1 MPYDI
6 KTKDGIVL
14 KDIPDDI
21 KPDDPI
27 LKQKVQEARVQ
38 YQLPEI
44 EVKPEQTYNKGA
56 ESVRSAAGGLLLEY
70 ADELEAALRT
80 GKISGPEYTKLRDE
94 LRAKQEQF
102 AKENPSLALGT
113 KIAGSLVMPGG
124 VAVKG
129 GKEGLTFLKNLGLGT
144 TMGAI
149 EGTGAAT
156 DNQDIFQKGIEGGAF
171 GFGTTLGLNLIG
183 RTIAPILREGTR
195 ELQQKGI
202 RLTPGQAFGG
212 TAETLEQSAESF
224 PIIGNLIKGARRAS
238 MEDFNVAAMN
248 DTLSSIGEKVTK
260 GSTGRKALIET
271 REKVSRAYDDVLP
284 KLKLTPDSNLSNN
297 LDNVVKKYAKGKL
310 SQPQIEQLNE
320 YITGLKSDIG
330 NKVVQGEKVKLIHE
344 DIANLVESY
353 RGAKGTEK
361 LYGDAL
367 EDVQKAFKRSLEIQ
381 NPKYIKDLRN
391 VDESYAKYIRVENA
405 VKRASK
411 QGSEP
416 VFSPEQLAA
425 SIESLEKTLRK
436 GAIGRGTALMQDL
449 SNRGIDI
456 LGTRVPDSGT
466 AGRLGTAALLTG
478 GAATVSPK
486 LIPLGLLSG
495 LYTDVGQKYIMPTL
509 LSPRKPGI
517 ELIGRKTA
525 QVSPYVGT
533 GLMGYSNEEEQ

>member
-38 YQLPEI
+38 NKLPTI
-44 EVKPEQTYNKGA
+44 EVKPEQTYSKGV
-56 ESVRSAAGGLLLEY
+56 ESARSAAGGLLLEY

-80 GKISGPEYTKLRDE
+80 GKISGPEYTQLRDE
-94 LRAKQEQF
+94 LRAKQTQF
-102 AKENPSLALGT
+102 AQENPKLALGT

-144 TMGAI
+144 TMGAV

-156 DNQDIFQKGIEGGAF
+156 DNQDIFQKGIEGAAF
-171 GFGTTLGLNLIG
+171 GGGTTAGLNLIG
-183 RTIAPILREGTR
+183 RAIAPTLREGAR

-212 TAETLEQSAESF
+212 TAETLEQSAESI
-224 PIIGNLIKGARRAS
+224 PVIGNLVKGARRAS

-271 REKVSRAYDDVLP
+271 RDKVSSAYEELLP
-284 KLKLTPDSNLSNN
+284 KLKLTQDSTLSNN
-297 LDNVVKKYAKGKL
+297 LDSVVKKYSKGKL

-320 YITGLKSDIG
+320 YISGLKGDIG

-344 DIANLVESY
+344 DIKNLVESY

-405 VKRASK
+405 VTRASK

-425 SIESLEKTLRK
+425 SIQSLEKTLRK

-449 SNRGIDI
+449 SNKGIDV

-478 GAATVSPK
+478 GAAAVSPK

-509 LSPRKPGI
+509 LSPRRPGV